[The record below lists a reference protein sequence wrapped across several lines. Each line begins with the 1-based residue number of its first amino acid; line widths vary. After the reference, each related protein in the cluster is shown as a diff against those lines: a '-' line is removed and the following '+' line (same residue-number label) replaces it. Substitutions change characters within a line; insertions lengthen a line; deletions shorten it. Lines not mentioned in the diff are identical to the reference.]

1 MEVLILTTSHFKSS
15 GHNHLQDIRP
25 YLGKLGSASVASV
38 NYMITYRSPDPLRS
52 TAHPLQIFTKS
63 VIELQKTT

>member
-25 YLGKLGSASVASV
+25 YFKKTERSDSTLRHSAVRNSLFCGSLL
-38 NYMITYRSPDPLRS
+38 M
-52 TAHPLQIFTKS
+52 
-63 VIELQKTT
+63 

>member
-25 YLGKLGSASVASV
+25 YLLMS
-38 NYMITYRSPDPLRS
+38 LRS
-52 TAHPLQIFTKS
+52 VFLKSKEYLKYSIFNRK
-63 VIELQKTT
+63 

>member
-25 YLGKLGSASVASV
+25 YL
-38 NYMITYRSPDPLRS
+38 
-52 TAHPLQIFTKS
+52 F
-63 VIELQKTT
+63 

>member
-25 YLGKLGSASVASV
+25 YFQYSISK
-38 NYMITYRSPDPLRS
+38 
-52 TAHPLQIFTKS
+52 LQINHKF
-63 VIELQKTT
+63 Q

>member
-25 YLGKLGSASVASV
+25 YFHYQFGAS
-38 NYMITYRSPDPLRS
+38 YRMVSEDQLKISPL
-52 TAHPLQIFTKS
+52 
-63 VIELQKTT
+63 

>member
-25 YLGKLGSASVASV
+25 YLCLIKQLHRGMNLHKS
-38 NYMITYRSPDPLRS
+38 RSS
-52 TAHPLQIFTKS
+52 
-63 VIELQKTT
+63 

>member
-25 YLGKLGSASVASV
+25 YLRFVICG
-38 NYMITYRSPDPLRS
+38 YP
-52 TAHPLQIFTKS
+52 FTF
-63 VIELQKTT
+63 